1 VELVVGGEEGLNGV
15 EEKLA
20 EGLLVRKGLKDGGGD
35 AVEHWDALRDCVEE
49 AESEV
54 DLEAE
59 TVTVRDTVRD
69 LLVCIE
75 GEGVALQLDLGDM
88 DTLGVKLSK
97 VGVLKAEREGKS
109 EALAAGVVL
118 TLGVEEGDSEPMG
131 LLLGKREAVRDRV
144 GEAVADREGDRDEE
158 DDKAGETED
167 VAQRVSVWDSEGVKE
182 NVGVALAL
190 LLEDRLA
197 LVHTLPVGGTEV
209 LTDVVALGVELGDTE
224 TEGHLVE
231 DKELVAVREG
241 DLL

>member
-1 VELVVGGEEGLNGV
+1 
-15 EEKLA
+15 
-20 EGLLVRKGLKDGGGD
+20 
-35 AVEHWDALRDCVEE
+35 
-49 AESEV
+49 
-54 DLEAE
+54 
-59 TVTVRDTVRD
+59 
-69 LLVCIE
+69 
-75 GEGVALQLDLGDM
+75 M
-88 DTLGVKLSK
+88 
-97 VGVLKAEREGKS
+97 
-109 EALAAGVVL
+109 L
-118 TLGVEEGDSEPMG
+118 TLGVGEGDSEPTG

-167 VAQRVSVWDSEGVKE
+167 VAQRVSVWDSEGEKE

-224 TEGHLVE
+224 TEGHLEE